1 MKGAANRPHP
11 AAAIHSAA
19 SAAGSLARRGAAAAP
34 VGAPLPPPIT
44 SCLWVGPSLLFTD
57 ADGVGLLGWDGSE
70 HRVAAAGVGGR
81 ASQSFPLQLNSSSV

>member
-1 MKGAANRPHP
+1 MNRPHP

-44 SCLWVGPSLLFTD
+44 SCIWVGPSLLFTD
-57 ADGVGLLGWDGSE
+57 ADGGVWQILLATSCD
-70 HRVAAAGVGGR
+70 AI
-81 ASQSFPLQLNSSSV
+81 